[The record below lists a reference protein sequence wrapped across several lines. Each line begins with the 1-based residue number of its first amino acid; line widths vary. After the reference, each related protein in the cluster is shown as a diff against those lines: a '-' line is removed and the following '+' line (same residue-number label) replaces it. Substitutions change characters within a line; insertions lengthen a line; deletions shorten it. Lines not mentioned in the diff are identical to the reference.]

1 MSDFFESETVT
12 KRLDSKILKRILGYI
27 KPYKILAVSV
37 LLALVFATIGELLLP
52 LITRQVFDKA
62 ILVSWRKFHQD
73 SGVDSSVAQH
83 RDAQWFFLA
92 QSDIHGLS
100 PAQENRLI
108 SDGLLD
114 EDTWYLLTAH
124 IQTKRAE
131 LLEQYGSSLVYHTNR
146 SVTGVVSLK
155 VLNSLD
161 VSDRLELRKA
171 DQSYVYV
178 SVFIY
183 AITLV
188 LVLVA
193 TFWQT
198 WTTHKMGQSVMKD
211 IRTQLYSHGMRQ
223 SLASLSRQPVGRIV
237 NRISGDVETIQEFFT
252 NVLSSFLKD
261 FAIMTGVLL
270 SLFLL
275 SPALASVVVLTLPLV
290 VVAAMISRVKAR
302 DAFRKQRTASSRLNA
317 FLSEH
322 ISGVSTVQ
330 LFGREEASSKRFSI
344 HNTEL
349 LDANLGEMH
358 VFAVFRP
365 LVDFFA
371 SLSVAV
377 VLVVGAYFLSGQRV
391 SIGVLIA
398 FVHLVQMFYSPV
410 QDIAEKFTLLQ
421 SAMAGAERVFDFLDT
436 DVRIPDTP
444 CRQISCPVR
453 GDIEFKD
460 VRFSY
465 KKGEEIL
472 RGLTF
477 SLKAGQMAA
486 VVGPTGAGKST
497 IINLLTRMWDIESGS
512 ILLDGIPIRDIS
524 LDQLRSAVLPV
535 QQDVFLFSMSVAD
548 TIRMGKDL
556 SDEQVIEA
564 AKSVRVHEF
573 IEQLPEGYNT
583 ILSEGATNIST
594 GQRQL
599 ISFARVV
606 AHNPA
611 VIVLDEAS
619 SSIDTETER
628 LVQEGMDIILQGRSS
643 IVIAHRL
650 STVMH
655 ADTILVLSDGQ
666 IAEQGTHSELMKLN
680 KIYAEL
686 KKTQYAAQDALGF
699 LD

>member
-1 MSDFFESETVT
+1 
-12 KRLDSKILKRILGYI
+12 
-27 KPYKILAVSV
+27 
-37 LLALVFATIGELLLP
+37 
-52 LITRQVFDKA
+52 
-62 ILVSWRKFHQD
+62 
-73 SGVDSSVAQH
+73 
-83 RDAQWFFLA
+83 
-92 QSDIHGLS
+92 
-100 PAQENRLI
+100 
-108 SDGLLD
+108 
-114 EDTWYLLTAH
+114 
-124 IQTKRAE
+124 
-131 LLEQYGSSLVYHTNR
+131 
-146 SVTGVVSLK
+146 
-155 VLNSLD
+155 
-161 VSDRLELRKA
+161 
-171 DQSYVYV
+171 
-178 SVFIY
+178 
-183 AITLV
+183 
-188 LVLVA
+188 
-193 TFWQT
+193 
-198 WTTHKMGQSVMKD
+198 
-211 IRTQLYSHGMRQ
+211 
-223 SLASLSRQPVGRIV
+223 
-237 NRISGDVETIQEFFT
+237 
-252 NVLSSFLKD
+252 
-261 FAIMTGVLL
+261 
-270 SLFLL
+270 
-275 SPALASVVVLTLPLV
+275 LPLV

-330 LFGREEASSKRFSI
+330 LFSREEASSAKFSV

-377 VLVVGAYFLSGQRV
+377 VLVAGAYFLSGQRV

-436 DVRIPDTP
+436 DDRIPDSP
-444 CRQISCPVR
+444 SRKLSQHVR
-453 GDIEFKD
+453 GDIEFRD

-465 KKGEEIL
+465 KKGEEVL

-512 ILLDGIPIRDIS
+512 ILLDDIPIQMLS

-548 TIRMGKDL
+548 TIRMGKAL
-556 SDEQVIEA
+556 TDEQVIEA

-573 IEQLPEGYNT
+573 IQCLPEGYNT
-583 ILSEGATNIST
+583 ILTEGAANIST

-655 ADTILVLSDGQ
+655 ADTILVLSDGK
-666 IAEQGTHSELMKLN
+666 IAEQGTHAELMKLN